1 LKRVAAKHDPEHL
14 ASLQTL
20 MVIHNK
26 GGPTWKD
33 WVTNLLHQPDWKG
46 RSIKMGGVMHAVIQ
60 TKTFGHTAQASF
72 GEEKVHYLFAEGEVG
87 VCALCAVHAEAHVTV
102 EVVIPK
108 AVVLPQILSQKSAR
122 KLLVI
127 VRSPFLNIVS
137 VHLASKQIENVKRM
151 TLTTRTLT
159 QMLQKKFALKGSG
172 KTRRNVLRRQLKG
185 VTQSQHMRAS

>member
-1 LKRVAAKHDPEHL
+1 MLCTPLYRLKL
-14 ASLQTL
+14 S
-20 MVIHNK
+20 VI
-26 GGPTWKD
+26 
-33 WVTNLLHQPDWKG
+33 LL
-46 RSIKMGGVMHAVIQ
+46 RLLL
-60 TKTFGHTAQASF
+60 
-72 GEEKVHYLFAEGEVG
+72 EKRKFTIFPEGEVG
-87 VCALCAVHAEAHVTV
+87 VCAVCAVHAEAHVAV

-108 AVVLPQILSQKSAR
+108 AVVLPQILSQKSAK

-137 VHLASKQIENVKRM
+137 VHLASKQIGNVKGMR
-151 TLTTRTLT
+151 LTTRTLA